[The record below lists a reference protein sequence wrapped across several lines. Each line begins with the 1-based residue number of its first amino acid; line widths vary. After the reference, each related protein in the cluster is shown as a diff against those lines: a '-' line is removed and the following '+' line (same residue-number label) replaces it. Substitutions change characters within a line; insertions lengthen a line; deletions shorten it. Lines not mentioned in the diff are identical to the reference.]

1 MLKCWKLKLHQKI
14 KSMKFA
20 VFLRNSNK
28 NTKKLKEK
36 EHNITGNINNE
47 TKKLK
52 ITRNAL
58 KKAKLWETCQCWNK
72 AKIKKKKKHKR
83 KQKMLEKLNI
93 KGRPRKRSKF
103 NEIENEKVCHC
114 QNRFDG

>member
-1 MLKCWKLKLHQKI
+1 MT
-14 KSMKFA
+14 FA

-58 KKAKLWETCQCWNK
+58 KKAKLWETCQC
-72 AKIKKKKKHKR
+72 
-83 KQKMLEKLNI
+83 
-93 KGRPRKRSKF
+93 
-103 NEIENEKVCHC
+103 
-114 QNRFDG
+114 